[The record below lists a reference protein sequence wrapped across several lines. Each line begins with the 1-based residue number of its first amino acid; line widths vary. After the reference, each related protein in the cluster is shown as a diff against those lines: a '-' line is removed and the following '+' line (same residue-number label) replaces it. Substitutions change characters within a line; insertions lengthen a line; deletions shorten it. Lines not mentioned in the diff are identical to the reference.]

1 MKKSGLFSDA
11 KLNAEIKLQNFN
23 NIICWLMAVVI
34 MVVILSVTAFNN
46 DIVFRISS
54 ITGTATGITWFV
66 VNQVCQIKE
75 LDKLVDKII
84 NKGERA

>member
-1 MKKSGLFSDA
+1 MKTNGLFSDA

-46 DIVFRISS
+46 DIMFRISS
-54 ITGTATGITWFV
+54 ITGAATGITWFV
-66 VNQVCQIKE
+66 VNQVYQIKE
-75 LDKLVDKII
+75 FDKLADKII
-84 NKGERA
+84 NEGENA